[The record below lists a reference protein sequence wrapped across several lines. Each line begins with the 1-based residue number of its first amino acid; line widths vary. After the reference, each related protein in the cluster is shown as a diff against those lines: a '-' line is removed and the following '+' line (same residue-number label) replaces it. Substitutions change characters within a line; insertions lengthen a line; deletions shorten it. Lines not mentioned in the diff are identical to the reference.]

1 MSICL
6 RLSPRCPCFCF
17 ARCDSMVSSLKGQ
30 ELFLEV
36 CAEGREMAR
45 WLQVLCKSEVWSLD
59 SQSVSAHICHPS
71 TSQLETGRS
80 MGLPGQSF
88 QPISEFWVQEGG
100 GFIVV
105 VHTFNPVTQEA
116 EGSLG
121 V

>member
-1 MSICL
+1 MG
-6 RLSPRCPCFCF
+6 
-17 ARCDSMVSSLKGQ
+17 SSLKGQ

-36 CAEGREMAR
+36 CAEGEEMAR

-80 MGLPGQSF
+80 VGLPGQPF
-88 QPISEFWVQEGG
+88 QPINEFWVQGGG

-105 VHTFNPVTQEA
+105 VHTFNSGMQEA
-116 EGSLG
+116 E
-121 V
+121 